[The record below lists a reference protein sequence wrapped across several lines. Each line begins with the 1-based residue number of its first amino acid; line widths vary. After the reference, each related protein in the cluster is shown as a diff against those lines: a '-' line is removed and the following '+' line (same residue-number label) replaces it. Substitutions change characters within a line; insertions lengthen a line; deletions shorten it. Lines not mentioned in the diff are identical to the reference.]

1 MISINT
7 RLLLASSFIM
17 TGFLAITGITLD
29 QAYRKNAEHALKDKL
44 HSYVIGMISTIELQP
59 DGNISPPQH
68 LADIRYSI
76 PFSGLYAEI
85 RHNKRGIIWRSTSA
99 YGRQIPFLTN
109 LERGEKRFEAI
120 RSTSGENLYCFSF
133 GVSWDV
139 TASRDQVYTISVAES
154 PEVFNA
160 NLASYRQSL
169 WGWLGTLG
177 IILLIVQTIMLR
189 WGLRS
194 LREVSD
200 DLKSIESGNKYY
212 LEGSYPPEI
221 RRLTDNIN
229 ALLETQHEHLQRYRH
244 TLGDLAH
251 SLKTPLAM
259 IRGSVESDDHA
270 DHQRQVVREQVE
282 HMNEIILYQLQRAA
296 TAGRT
301 ALASPLEFI
310 PRVEKIVRTLHKV
323 NADKAVDCQLDIP
336 AGTLFYGDEGDLME
350 LIGNLLDNAFKWCQ
364 YSIRISAAN
373 ANERDRREG
382 LRLVVEDDGPGIAAD
397 KIEEVLQ
404 RGMRADETTHGHGIG
419 MAIVRDI
426 VTAYGGKIQIARSE
440 LGGAKFD
447 ITFPPNR

>member
-1 MISINT
+1 MLSINT
-7 RLLLASSFIM
+7 RLLLASSVIM
-17 TGFLAITGITLD
+17 TGFLAVTGITLD

-44 HSYVIGMISTIELQP
+44 HSYVIAMISTIELQP
-59 DGNISPPQH
+59 DGSIAPPQH

-85 RHNKRGIIWRSTSA
+85 RHNRQGIIWRSSSA
-99 YGRQIPFLTN
+99 YGRKIPFLSN
-109 LERGEKRFEAI
+109 LARGEKRFEPI
-120 RSTSGENLYCFSF
+120 RSNSGENLYCFSF

-169 WGWLGTLG
+169 WSWLGTLG
-177 IILLIVQTIMLR
+177 IILLIVQTLMLR

-194 LREVSD
+194 LRDVSD
-200 DLKSIESGNKYY
+200 DLKAIENGSKYY
-212 LEGSYPPEI
+212 LEGSYPPEL
-221 RRLTDNIN
+221 RRLTDNLN
-229 ALLETQHEHLQRYRH
+229 ALLETQHEHLQRYRN

-259 IRGSVESDDHA
+259 IRGSVETDTDPDHN
-270 DHQRQVVREQVE
+270 RQIIREQVE

-301 ALASPLEFI
+301 ALASPLELV
-310 PRVEKIVRTLHKV
+310 PRLEKIVRTLHKV
-323 NADKAVDCQLDIP
+323 NGDKTIDCQLDIP
-336 AGTLFYGDEGDLME
+336 TSTQFYGDEGDLME
-350 LIGNLLDNAFKWCQ
+350 LTGNLLDNAFKWGQ
-364 YSIRISAAN
+364 RRIRVSAAN
-373 ANERDRREG
+373 ASERDRREG
-382 LRLVVEDDGPGIAAD
+382 LRLVVEDDGPGIAPG

-404 RGMRADETTHGHGIG
+404 RGMRADESTHGHGIG

-426 VTAYGGKIQIARSE
+426 VTAYGGKIQISRSE
-440 LGGAKFD
+440 LGGAKID